1 MVLDKLIQNLNSQV
15 EMHQVLLD
23 ALTQEKEIPAS
34 CNLLELEEVHTVRD
48 FATKQIFEMES
59 IRIDILSEYKREKG
73 IEADISLKMLIEK
86 SGPPHHDQLNQLRYQ
101 LNQLVLRIKSV
112 GKQNA
117 EKAVARIACFREV
130 QNSIHRS
137 FKRHSIY
144 SINGSMTRPKGACMV
159 QKSI

>member
-1 MVLDKLIQNLNSQV
+1 MVLDKLIQNLDSQV

-48 FATKQIFEMES
+48 FATQQIFELEAV
-59 IRIDILSEYKREKG
+59 RIDILSQYKREHH
-73 IEADISLKMLIEK
+73 IETDISLKMLIGK
-86 SGPPHHDQLNQLRYQ
+86 SDSPHRDQLNQLRYQ

-130 QNSIHRS
+130 QNSIHKS

-144 SINGSMTRPKGACMV
+144 SVNGIMTEPTGACMV
-159 QKSI
+159 QKAI

>member
-1 MVLDKLIQNLNSQV
+1 MVLDKLIQNLDSQV

-34 CNLLELEEVHTVRD
+34 CNLLELEEIQLTRD

-59 IRIDILSEYKREKG
+59 IRIDILSEYKKENG
-73 IEADISLKMLIEK
+73 IEEDITLKTLIGK
-86 SGPPHHDQLNQLRYQ
+86 CAQPHRDQLNQLRYQ

-144 SINGSMTRPKGACMV
+144 SINGSMTQPKGACMV